1 MGWFAI
7 SLFRHLWR
15 IMRAASG
22 RSPRMARLSFGLFSF
37 LVANVAGFSV
47 ATQAYGDLFILLI
60 LSWTLG
66 FLLAIPVLLE
76 REVREQQPAFFQ
88 EDIPVLRPKIA

>member
-7 SLFRHLWR
+7 SLFRHLWQ

-76 REVREQQPAFFQ
+76 REVSEQQPAFFQ